1 MEAEDIMTTRIKLRR
16 DTAANWISSNPILS
30 SGEPGL
36 ETDTRKIKYGDGAT
50 AWRDLDYANSK
61 IQGRTPIEVTTQDPS
76 SWVNVIGRPR
86 NDSSVT
92 AVVYDTKGNVI
103 TLSYNSNG
111 APESENDAFTTIT
124 KFDDQGNILWQSD
137 IGGYTPAGYGLD
149 TDSNDNIYLSVTQR
163 PNGGS
168 DAYVV
173 VIKLNS
179 NGVRQ
184 WAEGFG
190 HAYDCAAFLVVD
202 NNGYPV
208 VNGYS
213 SDPGS
218 DGGYLIRLDKTT
230 GAVTTNVRFTDDENG
245 QEITN
250 QGLAIDAENNI
261 VLTGSHY
268 DGTNT
273 TIIVQKLSGVD
284 FSHIWSKQIDTV
296 DQYDIDGG
304 GVACDGANNIYLTG
318 SFTGQE
324 SNVGIGNIYKT
335 VVMKLNSD
343 GVVQWSRDIKGECN
357 QGGTAIVVG
366 PNDNNLYLISTTYT
380 PTYRDSLTYHE
391 YQQAVALACY
401 EAGTGKVLWQNYI
414 VQNQL
419 SETSPGRNINN
430 DFNYNRGQV
439 IDMQGDHIV
448 VGGIFVPHAR
458 NGYGPGYDDWGMST
472 GWVMQFPSSGDNVD
486 IGGWKLKTSRIP
498 GRYQSFKTTPH
509 SINYNTDV
517 FEYGAE
523 GSDIGV
529 NGSSVI
535 NTVRITQDSNTW
547 TFDLKGDLN
556 LPADGDLA
564 LAKKNVGWV
573 NLQGFKYNGSE
584 DVEFQGV
591 CVDPDENS
599 YAFGY
604 ENNYGKPYIVKYSTT
619 GEVLWEMRLDNTYN
633 GALYGYIEAGAW
645 DSVNNNLVIASTR
658 DDTPNNQTLITRLDP
673 LTGKVLS
680 NITLD
685 AGTKG
690 MNVYDMQ
697 VNSYGDPVVA
707 GQIYGGFKEHS
718 VSVQTSTSGTNFLD
732 VLASDFTDGVLPIY
746 NDSNW
751 LISGTGIDGLQYLY
765 TTTNSYNNVDS
776 TKQVGSGAQF
786 DVTVVDSTY
795 SVVVTAGQGGSGYKV
810 NDQLLISAANIGGG
824 DSSNDLVLNVDT
836 VDGGVILTVSI
847 VSGSSAGA
855 DAVYTAQG
863 AAPILGAVATFY
875 AERYLDTNN
884 SNTPTYYISTVYGG
898 TGYKANDVVTV
909 SGTLLGGT
917 SPTNDITMTVTTVN
931 GYGAITGFTVNG
943 TPTPSMTLVRLY
955 ANLPVDVNFA
965 AAGTWHVGYYTGTDG
980 FVWTPNWQKIIG
992 LTNARSSD
1000 GEFFTS
1006 VAVDKENNVILGME
1020 AYDSNYF
1027 SGEPPIALVVKLN
1040 HSSGDIVWKGCF
1052 DNESAPMSQPL
1063 VGCDSENNIVVSVDV
1078 WGPYGRTIHKID
1090 PSGSLL
1096 WKVFTDSEN
1105 VFYKYSGTVAIDA
1118 DDNIIVTG
1126 ADDEDNWAID
1136 KLDPAGT
1143 VLFNRRLTL
1152 GYSMYQQEAD
1162 DGTRWTAVQGDHIW
1176 TAGTTYAF
1184 ADDNY
1189 NGFVAKLPLDG
1200 SGTTGSTEFDYT
1212 DEQIPY
1218 ARANTPGWVGLAYD
1232 ALELHAS
1239 TGITA
1244 TTSTPSVNTV
1254 ITWPEDYFTTTTL
1267 LLTEPT
1273 AGGIVFAD
1281 GSRQD
1286 TSASDLPQR
1295 LVQGNNTDRVAAYK
1309 LQLTDRGR
1317 HIFLTDIRNIYLGN
1331 YNETQFPVGSVIT
1344 IVNYSGGTRRV
1355 YFDGNN
1361 TLMGVAGTN
1370 TTSYSG
1376 DIYLEIPFYSG
1387 GNIVTLIKVNGEP
1400 GQYGNNAPGGY
1411 VESGWIASGTN
1422 LSFND

>member
-30 SGEPGL
+30 AGEPGL
-36 ETDTRKIKYGDGAT
+36 ETDTRKIKYGDGST
-50 AWRDLDYANSK
+50 AWRDLAYANSK
-61 IQGRTPIEVTTQDPS
+61 IEGRTPIEITTQDPS

-86 NDSSVT
+86 NDSSVN

-103 TLSYNSNG
+103 TLSYNNNG
-111 APESENDAFTTIT
+111 APESENNAFTTIT
-124 KFDDQGNILWQSD
+124 KFDEQGNILWQSD
-137 IGGYTPAGYGLD
+137 IAGYYPAGYGLD
-149 TDSNDNIYLSVTQR
+149 TDSNDNIYLSVTQY
-163 PNGGS
+163 PDG
-168 DAYVV
+168 AYVV

-184 WAEGFG
+184 WAEYFS
-190 HAYDCAAFLVVD
+190 HFYDCAAFLVVD
-202 NNGYPV
+202 NNDYPV

-213 SDPGS
+213 SNPGN
-218 DGGYLIRLDKTT
+218 DGGYLIRLDKNT
-230 GAVTTNVRFTDDENG
+230 GAVTTNVRFTDDQNG

-261 VLTGSHY
+261 ILTGSHY
-268 DGTNT
+268 DGSNT
-273 TIIVQKLSGVD
+273 ILIVQKLSGVD
-284 FSHIWSKQIDTV
+284 FSSIWSKQLDTL
-296 DQYDIDGG
+296 DHYNINGG
-304 GVACDGANNIYLTG
+304 GVTCDGANNIYLTG
-318 SFTGQE
+318 SFTGE
-324 SNVGIGNIYKT
+324 EANIGIGNIYKT

-343 GVVQWSRDIKGECN
+343 GVVQWSRDIRGECT

-380 PTYRDSLTYHE
+380 PTYRDSQDYHE
-391 YQQAVALACY
+391 YHQVVALACY
-401 EAGTGKVLWQNYI
+401 ESGTGKVLWQNYI
-414 VQNQL
+414 GQNQL
-419 SETSPGRNINN
+419 SEMSPGRNISPN
-430 DFNYNRGQV
+430 FQYNRGQV

-448 VGGIFVPHAR
+448 VGGTFVPHAR
-458 NGYGPGYDDWGMST
+458 NGYGWGSDDWGMAT
-472 GWVMQFPSSGDNVD
+472 GWLMQFPSSGDNVD
-486 IGGWKLKTSRIP
+486 IGGWKLSTSRIP

-517 FEYGAE
+517 FDYGNE
-523 GSDIGV
+523 GNDIYV

-556 LPADGDLA
+556 LPADGDLT

-573 NLQGFKYNGSE
+573 NLQGFKFNYSE

-619 GEVLWEMRLDNTYN
+619 GEVLWGMRLDDEYD

-658 DDTPNNQTLITRLDP
+658 NDTPNNQTLITRLDP

-690 MNVYDMQ
+690 MNVYDIQ

-707 GQIYGGFKEHS
+707 GQLYGGFKEHV

-765 TTTNSYNNVDS
+765 DTTNSYNDVAS
-776 TKQVGSGAQF
+776 TTQVGSGAQF

-795 SVVVTAGQGGSGYKV
+795 SVVVTAGHGGTGYKV
-810 NDQLLISAANIGGG
+810 NDRLLISAASVGGG
-824 DSSNDLVLNVDT
+824 NSSNDLVLNVET
-836 VDGGVILTVSI
+836 VDGGVILTVSV

-863 AAPILGAVATFY
+863 AAPLPGAGATFFV
-875 AERYLDTNN
+875 ERYLDTNN
-884 SNTPTYYISTVYGG
+884 SNTPTYDIETANGG
-898 TGYKANDVVTV
+898 TGYKANDIVTV

-917 SPTNDITMTVTTVN
+917 SPTNDITLTVVTVN
-931 GYGAITGFTVNG
+931 GYGAITGYSVNG
-943 TPTPSMTLVRLY
+943 TPTPNMTLVRLY
-955 ANLPVDVNFA
+955 ANLPVDVDFT

-980 FVWTPNWQKIIG
+980 FVWTPSWQKIIG

-1006 VAVDKENNVILGME
+1006 VAVDKQNNVILGME
-1020 AYDSNYF
+1020 AYDASFY
-1027 SGEPPIALVVKLN
+1027 GGGPPIALVVKLN
-1040 HSSGDIVWKGCF
+1040 HSSGDIVWSGCF
-1052 DNESAPMSQPL
+1052 DNEGGPMSQPL
-1063 VGCDSENNIVVSVDV
+1063 VGCDSENNIVVSVDF
-1078 WGPYGRTIHKID
+1078 WNPEGRTIYKID
-1090 PSGSLL
+1090 PSGNLL
-1096 WKVFTDSEN
+1096 WKVVTDSEDI
-1105 VFYKYSGTVAIDA
+1105 FYKYSGTVAIDS

-1126 ADDEDNWAID
+1126 VDDGDNWAID
-1136 KLDPAGT
+1136 KIDPSGT
-1143 VLFNRRLTL
+1143 VLFNRRLSL

-1162 DGTRWTAVQGDHIW
+1162 DGTRWTAVQGNHFW

-1184 ADDNY
+1184 GDDYY

-1218 ARANTPGWVGLAYD
+1218 ILDTNPYWVGLDYN

-1244 TTSTPSVNTV
+1244 TTSTPSVNPI
-1254 ITWPEDYFTTTTL
+1254 ITWPEDYFKTITL
-1267 LLTEPT
+1267 PLTEPT

-1295 LVQGNNTDRVAAYK
+1295 LVEGNNTDRFAAYK

-1317 HIFLTDIRNIYLGN
+1317 HIFLTDSRNIYLGA
-1331 YNETQFPVGSVIT
+1331 YNETQFPIGSVIT
-1344 IVNYSGGTRRV
+1344 IINYSGGTRRV
-1355 YFDGNN
+1355 YFYGNYTN
-1361 TLMGVAGTN
+1361 MGIAGTN

-1376 DIYLEIPFYSG
+1376 NLYLEIPYYSG
-1387 GNIVTLIKVNGEP
+1387 GNIVTLIKVGGEP
-1400 GQYGNNAPGGY
+1400 AQFESSAPNGY
-1411 VESGWIASGTN
+1411 VESTWIVSGTN
-1422 LSFND
+1422 LDFSD